1 MLLCALYLYG
11 TWAGRRRGSSTAEE
25 NEPLSDES
33 KAVSDCEKGIVE
45 ASKNKDADDS
55 VVSPLISTWACEIPL
70 TTYRID
76 PVSSTP
82 QRSRGSAWNE
92 SNNVRSPKL

>member
-1 MLLCALYLYG
+1 M
-11 TWAGRRRGSSTAEE
+11 GRRKGSSTAEE

-33 KAVSDCEKGIVE
+33 KAVSDCEKGIIE
-45 ASKNKDADDS
+45 ASKDKDPDDRM
-55 VVSPLISTWACEIPL
+55 VSPLISTSVCKIPL

-82 QRSRGSAWNE
+82 QRTRGTAWNK
-92 SNNVRSPKL
+92 SNDVRSPKL